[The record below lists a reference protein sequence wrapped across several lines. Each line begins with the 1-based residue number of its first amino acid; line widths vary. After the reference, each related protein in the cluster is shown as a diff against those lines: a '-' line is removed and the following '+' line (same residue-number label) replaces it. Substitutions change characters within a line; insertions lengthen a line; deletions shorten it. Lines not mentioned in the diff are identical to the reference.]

1 MRLALGFAL
10 TLLLAVAA
18 SAQQNSKGIQDN
30 SFLIE
35 EAYNQDRGVVQHIS
49 EFQRLR
55 YGGWIFTFTQEWPA
69 PSIKHQLSVTLP
81 VASVVGQTG
90 LGDIAVNYRY
100 QLVGDGDARVAMA
113 PRLSVLFPSGDVR
126 NQLGVGGVS
135 LQVNIPV
142 SVVLNPKLVTHW
154 NAGATFTP
162 SARNAAEVKGS
173 ETDFN
178 LGQSFIW
185 LARQRFNVMMETIFN
200 RYESIESPTLKS
212 HANTLFLNP
221 GVRWAYNFHS
231 GLQIVPGI
239 CFPTGVGPSSGNRS
253 FLVYL
258 SFEHPFH
265 R

>member
-1 MRLALGFAL
+1 
-10 TLLLAVAA
+10 
-18 SAQQNSKGIQDN
+18 
-30 SFLIE
+30 
-35 EAYNQDRGVVQHIS
+35 
-49 EFQRLR
+49 
-55 YGGWIFTFTQEWPA
+55 
-69 PSIKHQLSVTLP
+69 P

-185 LARQRFNVMMETIFN
+185 LARERFNVMLETIFN
-200 RYESIESPTLKS
+200 RYESIESPRLKS
-212 HANTLFLNP
+212 HASTLFLNP
-221 GVRWAYNFHS
+221 GVRWAYNFHN
-231 GLQIVPGI
+231 GLQIVPGV
-239 CFPTGVGPSSGNRS
+239 CFPLGVGPSSGNRS

-265 R
+265 K